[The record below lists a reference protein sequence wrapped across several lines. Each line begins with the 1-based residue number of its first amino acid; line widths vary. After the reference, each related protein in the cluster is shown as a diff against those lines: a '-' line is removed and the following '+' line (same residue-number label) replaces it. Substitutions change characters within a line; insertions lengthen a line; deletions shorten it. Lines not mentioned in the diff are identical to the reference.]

1 MFIDFL
7 RGVADGRQIILLAQG
22 DDIVTLMN
30 NLALVGLD
38 KEITNIIAA
47 AVDTF
52 EIFKEDGNYHS
63 LSLTSTKVKM
73 NLAEAVLGDKIT
85 REEIV
90 IHAHDAKFDAMLLSK
105 VWAEYWSL
113 QSPLCRKLMLEN
125 YSWSSSNIISMWK
138 DKVRK
143 VQDRIARRGKSGIR
157 GIILFNGWE

>member
-52 EIFKEDGNYHS
+52 EIFKEDGS
-63 LSLTSTKVKM
+63 
-73 NLAEAVLGDKIT
+73 
-85 REEIV
+85 
-90 IHAHDAKFDAMLLSK
+90 
-105 VWAEYWSL
+105 
-113 QSPLCRKLMLEN
+113 
-125 YSWSSSNIISMWK
+125 
-138 DKVRK
+138 
-143 VQDRIARRGKSGIR
+143 
-157 GIILFNGWE
+157 